1 MLSIRITLNDRVK
14 PPVDCGSKSSA
25 NCDANPR
32 VAVQGHH
39 LSTSLNCARQCL
51 IGRSIIDDQ
60 RMKALGLDLL
70 NHLSNRVLLVIRRYD
85 NKYFRF
91 RIKRHYISLP

>member
-1 MLSIRITLNDRVK
+1 
-14 PPVDCGSKSSA
+14 
-25 NCDANPR
+25 
-32 VAVQGHH
+32 
-39 LSTSLNCARQCL
+39 
-51 IGRSIIDDQ
+51 
-60 RMKALGLDLL
+60 MKALGLDLL